1 MKKTDSMKETLLIKK
16 MKADDSVELPMDDL
30 FFDQLHN
37 KIMAAVE
44 KTEVKPV
51 NKWQKTWV
59 FLEQK
64 TKNHR
69 YKARRAVK
77 LSIAAVTM
85 SLSISLLSMS
95 LNMFQQA
102 QLVHNDLNQK
112 QILEE
117 AQKNP
122 VEWTEMAI
130 NYQNENDYYA
140 EVLSQKDSKTFNE
153 IDQVLAQSL

>member
-1 MKKTDSMKETLLIKK
+1 MKKIDSMKETLLIKK

-30 FFDQLHN
+30 FFDQLHD

-112 QILEE
+112 LILEE

-140 EVLSQKDSKTFNE
+140 EVLSQKDSKTLNE

>member
-1 MKKTDSMKETLLIKK
+1 MKKIDSMKETLLIKK

-30 FFDQLHN
+30 FFDQLHD
-37 KIMAAVE
+37 KIMSAVE

-64 TKNHR
+64 TKHHR
-69 YKARRAVK
+69 HKARRAVK
-77 LSIAAVTM
+77 MSIAAVTM
-85 SLSISLLSMS
+85 SLSISLLSTS
-95 LNMFQQA
+95 LNIYQQA
-102 QLVHNDLNQK
+102 QSVHNDLNQK
-112 QILEE
+112 LILEE
-117 AQKNP
+117 AQKSP
-122 VEWTEMAI
+122 EEWTSMAI

-140 EVLSQKDSKTFNE
+140 EILSQRDSNTLTE